1 MPAETDEQRAARLER
16 KRLFLQFRPT
26 KEVPYYVPEDGNIN
40 AAGDPM
46 WEYVD
51 SVNGRPEDPIIT
63 EARAAQRD
71 FLNGGAAD
79 PSAQSVAGIRDLVK
93 PPDSPPVSSSA
104 DEVLAR
110 DSDQG
115 VSLPSNVP
123 PIPRRRPLPP
133 DEPKTDVN
141 LDFLYRSELAPARET
156 EEKILARKAAIEPG
170 ARPKVPSN
178 DIELREDS
186 GQGLPVGGDLGGG
199 PTRLGDSRPLSPR
212 ERAYRHAG
220 RPLSPREKADRDA
233 MLEGRDEDT
242 SFYEQD
248 RINSRNRNPLAAREG
263 DGLGGSAARP
273 IEYGQPGYREQWPLA
288 FGATDAPSTADFE
301 PTKEEKQR
309 REAARQRE
317 MNIRPEAFDQETI
330 DELIKQGYT
339 PEEIRRMQMSPRDKE
354 RLNDSPGGRS
364 YEAIYT
370 APGAR
375 ESLAVRAPAPE
386 FQHTRPLDPASV
398 AALDSGAEMSDL
410 DMAPSP
416 SDVRPLREREGV
428 QNRERQQSLK
438 NQEMEDRGY
447 VPTEMPGPNGPQWV
461 YQLTPEAKARNRG
474 RASQSR
480 AERMAVLYDAPI
492 PDGAISDDP
501 DVRNA
506 AWGADR
512 LKYLKGKKADFEARN
527 ERFLNQVKMGRRSE
541 AAWSAAGDIED
552 VDKRDAV
559 RARMLGAPGADEGI
573 AAGNIAA
580 IKNLINQG
588 FKGGGDDDPK
598 LRELKIENEKQKL
611 DAAKREGMTTAEIRV
626 QKAGE
631 ATDALGKSRAYV
643 GDSSNSWN
651 HNVGGISEADKG
663 RLKAE
668 IERDHPDASAQEKE
682 DIYNHVYDQT
692 SWWSNKG

>member
-26 KEVPYYVPEDGNIN
+26 KEVPYYVPEDGGIN

-63 EARAAQRD
+63 EARAMQRD

-212 ERAYRHAG
+212 E
-220 RPLSPREKADRDA
+220 KADRDA
-233 MLEGRDEDT
+233 ILEGRYEDT
-242 SFYEQD
+242 SYYEQD
-248 RINSRNRNPLAAREG
+248 RINSRNRNPLAARED

-461 YQLTPEAKARNRG
+461 YQLTPEAKAKMMK
-474 RASQSR
+474 RAAQSR
-480 AERMAVLYDAPI
+480 AERIALHYDVPI
-492 PDGAISDDP
+492 PEGGDSDDQ

-506 AWGADR
+506 AFA
-512 LKYLKGKKADFEARN
+512 EARFN
-527 ERFLNQVKMGRRSE
+527 YKNKKKDELEARRERWINQASMGKRSE
-541 AAWSAAGDIED
+541 AQWNAAGKLADID
-552 VDKRDAV
+552 DPVVKAT
-559 RARMLGAPGADEGI
+559 RARMLGASGADEAM

-580 IKNLINQG
+580 IRNLINQG
-588 FKGGGDDDPK
+588 FRGGGDDDPK

-611 DAAKREGMTTAEIRV
+611 DAAKREGMDPAQIRV
-626 QKAGE
+626 DEAGK
-631 ATDALGKSRAYV
+631 ATDSLGRSRAYT
-643 GDSSNSWN
+643 GDSAGSWN
-651 HNVGGISEADKG
+651 YNSAHISKGDEA
-663 RLKAE
+663 RLRAM
-668 IERDHPDASAQEKE
+668 IARDHPDATADEQQE
-682 DIYNHVYDQT
+682 IYRHVYDQGGYL
-692 SWWSNKG
+692 WNMD

>member
-1 MPAETDEQRAARLER
+1 MFAPPPRR
-16 KRLFLQFRPT
+16 
-26 KEVPYYVPEDGNIN
+26 
-40 AAGDPM
+40 
-46 WEYVD
+46 
-51 SVNGRPEDPIIT
+51 
-63 EARAAQRD
+63 RD
-71 FLNGGAAD
+71 FSD
-79 PSAQSVAGIRDLVK
+79 VVRDILG
-93 PPDSPPVSSSA
+93 
-104 DEVLAR
+104 EGFGL
-110 DSDQG
+110 
-115 VSLPSNVP
+115 VP
-123 PIPRRRPLPP
+123 PGLPDAGPRMDEETADWVHGRRRADGSPMPPAPMKRPLPP
-133 DEPKTDVN
+133 PEPSTEVPP
-141 LDFLYRSELAPARET
+141 LDDLDAPP
-156 EEKILARKAAIEPG
+156 AAPS

-186 GQGLPVGGDLGGG
+186 GQGLPTGGDLGGG
-199 PTRLGDSRPLSPR
+199 PTRLGNSRPR
-212 ERAYRHAG
+212 TDDG
-220 RPLSPREKADRDA
+220 RPLSPREEADKRA
-233 MLEGRDEDT
+233 ILEGRDEDT

-248 RINSRNRNPLAAREG
+248 RINSRNRNPTARREG
-263 DGLGGSAARP
+263 DGLGGSAAHL
-273 IEYGQPGYREQWPLA
+273 IEYGQPGYEEQFPLA
-288 FGATDAPSTADFE
+288 FETTPARSTGADYNTEREAIDRNGRPYDPRDLVNP
-301 PTKEEKQR
+301 PTPEEKRQAEEDKR
-309 REAARQRE
+309 RVA
-317 MNIRPEAFDQETI
+317 NTRPEAFDRETI
-330 DELIKQGYT
+330 SDLIKQGYT

-364 YEAIYT
+364 YEAIYH

-386 FQHTRPLDPASV
+386 AQHIRLDPTEEHLLNSPTLDASRP
-398 AALDSGAEMSDL
+398 DSGDPVFEA
-410 DMAPSP
+410 DMDRSP
-416 SDVRPLREREGV
+416 SDGRPQREREGV

-447 VPTEMPGPNGPQWV
+447 VPTQMPGPNGPQWV

-501 DVRNA
+501 DVRNK
-506 AWGADR
+506 AWAGDR
-512 LKYLKGKKADFEARN
+512 LKYLKGKKADWEARN

-598 LRELKIENEKQKL
+598 LAELRLQKAQAEV
-611 DAAKREGMTTAEIRV
+611 DAAEREGLTTAEIRV
-626 QKAGE
+626 KKAGK
-631 ATDALGKSRAYV
+631 APDSLGKSRAYV

-651 HNVGGISEADKG
+651 HYAGGISEADKG